1 MSEPYIGEI
10 RMIAFGFPPRAW
22 AYCDGQTLAIN
33 TNQALFAILG
43 TTYGGDGQTTFR
55 LPDLR
60 GRVPV
65 HWGNQVSIGQ
75 RGGVETHPLTRN
87 EMPAHTHQVTAS
99 TATAEVTSPAGA
111 VWGTTSKPAYAS
123 GADTTLLPTALE
135 TVGSG
140 QPHQNMPPFLAVNF
154 VIALTGIWP
163 SRP

>member
-1 MSEPYIGEI
+1 MSQSYLGEI
-10 RMIAFGFPPRAW
+10 RMVAFWYPPRDW
-22 AYCDGQTLAIN
+22 ALCDGQTLGIN
-33 TNQALFAILG
+33 EYQALFAILG
-43 TTYGGDGQTTFR
+43 TTYGGDGQSTFR

-75 RGGVETHPLTRN
+75 RGGAETHPLTRN

-99 TATAEVTSPAGA
+99 TATADVTSPAGA

-123 GADTTLLPTALE
+123 GADTTLASTALE

-140 QPHQNMPPFLAVNF
+140 QAHENMPPFLTVGF
-154 VIALTGIWP
+154 VICLAGIWP
-163 SRP
+163 SAT